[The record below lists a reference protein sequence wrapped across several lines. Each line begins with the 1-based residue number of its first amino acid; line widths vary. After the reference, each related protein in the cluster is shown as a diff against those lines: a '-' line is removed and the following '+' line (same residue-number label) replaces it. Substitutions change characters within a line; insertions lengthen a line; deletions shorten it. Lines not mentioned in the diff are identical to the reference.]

1 MRRMSERLSRI
12 LSVALLV
19 AVALLIWRIFFP
31 ALMSADSFAQFRQA
45 WDGAY
50 TDWHPPLM
58 AIVLHLLFRLGHG
71 IGAITCVQCVA
82 GMLGLRALVLA
93 WLAAFFGPEVPPRR
107 VEGIAVAVAL
117 FLVLPLSPLPFYLV
131 TFWKD
136 SWATVLLLWTCAVAL
151 RLVAASSA
159 SAAAEAEWRTGLRVV
174 ALVLLSALLGM
185 VRHNAIV
192 VLPVAGLVLATALW
206 RRSRT
211 LAVALAV
218 APLLVCVVGDRAIQE
233 IYRVRP
239 VHLERLLMAFDL
251 AGVCA
256 LDEKACAELPYTRSH
271 LDLGDLGELRER
283 YVPGDVGRFF
293 ARGLPVLDGAE
304 ARPDP
309 LRVEYLGAL
318 RRFPGLLARVKV
330 EAFAPLIDPQGSR
343 LLIYPQLD
351 GNEFGLRLNSR
362 FATVRAALTRAT
374 LWAGE
379 KNALLRPVS
388 GLHLVWLVANVLW
401 IVILP
406 AFPRRRTLALVLLMP
421 LAFYLS
427 YLLAAP
433 EPDYRFMYPSTLALQ
448 GVTFSWLLGSA
459 CAWFSRN
466 HS

>member
-1 MRRMSERLSRI
+1 MRRMSERLSKL
-12 LSVALLV
+12 LSVGLLA

-71 IGAITCVQCVA
+71 IGAVTGVQCVA
-82 GMLGLRALVLA
+82 GMLGVRALVLA
-93 WLAAFFGPEVPPRR
+93 WLAAFFGPGVPPRR
-107 VEGIAVAVAL
+107 AEGIAVAVAL
-117 FLVLPLSPLPFYLV
+117 FLVLPLSPLPFYLA

-136 SWATVLLLWTCAVAL
+136 SWAAVLMLWACAVAL
-151 RLVAASSA
+151 RLLARPEA
-159 SAAAEAEWRTGLRVV
+159 SARRTGLRVA
-174 ALVLLSALLGM
+174 ALILLSALLGM

-192 VLPVAGLVLATALW
+192 VLPVAGLVVATALW

-211 LAVALAV
+211 LAVVLAA
-218 APLLVCVVGDRAIQE
+218 APLLVSVGGDRAIQE
-233 IYRVRP
+233 LYHVRP

-251 AGVCA
+251 AGVCD
-256 LDEKACAELPYTRSH
+256 LDARACAELPYTRSH
-271 LDLGDLGELRER
+271 LDLRDLRER

-293 ARGLPVLDGAE
+293 VRGLPVLPGAE

-309 LRVEYLGAL
+309 LKAEYLEAF
-318 RRFPGLLARVKV
+318 RRFPGLVVKVKV
-330 EAFAPLIDPQGSR
+330 EAFAPLVDPQGNR

-351 GNEFGLRLNSR
+351 GNEFGLRLDPR
-362 FATVRAALTRAT
+362 FATVRAALIRAT

-379 KNALLRPVS
+379 KNPLLRLVS

-401 IVILP
+401 IVILV

-433 EPDYRFMYPSTLALQ
+433 EPDYRFMYPSTLVLQ
-448 GVTFSWLLGSA
+448 GVTFSWLLGAA
-459 CAWFSRN
+459 CARFSRN